1 MWKFIKSLFG
11 EKRMLISD
19 DVCIQRL
26 IINEGIELIP
36 YRCSAGKLSIGIGRN
51 LDDNPLNKEELDK
64 IGHDCRTKGIT
75 KDEAFYLCR
84 NDLKNVKKDLDRE
97 LPWWRELDQDR
108 QFVMIDLCFNLGYKK
123 LLTFQKTLASIA
135 QGFYIT
141 AGDQLMQSK
150 YAKQVGIRA
159 KRNEYA
165 LKTGTWVSN
174 PPKEF

>member
-1 MWKFIKSLFG
+1 MH
-11 EKRMLISD
+11 E
-19 DVCIQRL
+19 
-26 IINEGIELIP
+26 
-36 YRCSAGKLSIGIGRN
+36 
-51 LDDNPLNKEELDK
+51 
-64 IGHDCRTKGIT
+64 
-75 KDEAFYLCR
+75 FY
-84 NDLKNVKKDLDRE
+84 LKNVKKDLDRE